1 MQADSKIS
9 ILLVGQSDE
18 NTDAHTDY
26 LITVIALL
34 DYYSSVCS

>member
-1 MQADSKIS
+1 MLVDSKVQ

-18 NTDAHTDY
+18 NTDAHIDY
-26 LITVIALL
+26 LIAVIAER